1 MKFVVCGRY
10 PRNYKF
16 VFVSLIHCV
25 FLICTETLVT
35 LHANCSYTMH
45 IYIGVGTR
53 GSMAPRFYKLYIGIR
68 FLAYKST
75 MLSLCGA
82 PRLS

>member
-1 MKFVVCGRY
+1 MKSVVCGRY

-16 VFVSLIHCV
+16 VFVSLIHYV
-25 FLICTETLVT
+25 FLTCTETL
-35 LHANCSYTMH
+35 HAKCSYTMH

-53 GSMAPRFYKLYIGIR
+53 GAMVPRFYKFYIGIR
-68 FLAYKST
+68 FLAHEST
-75 MLSLCGA
+75 MLSLFGA